1 MKQCPRCTRRYY
13 DDTLNFCLED
23 GTSLVYGVSADE
35 VETAVLPGDETASR
49 WASQPSSTITEQT
62 ADTVTRVHPSQSN
75 QTPPASAGLQELL
88 DRTRKELLDLSTRNR
103 LLSIPVNS
111 KAARIIVMH
120 DELSDEVFRLLV
132 TEKKSLSFAPG
143 LETKQS
149 EPPISELF
157 KDDETGLSQPGED
170 EMLASGVGRRHRL
183 QTTLSPE
190 KLQRRLLDLY
200 TNARTTIE
208 EQGVNV
214 LYLALGVLKWFEPE
228 HADKPRYAPL
238 ILIPVELER
247 KTASERFRLRWHEG
261 DIEPNLSLQRRLKE
275 FRIVL
280 PGFLSHEELDPLDYF
295 NKVAGAIKGLKSWEV
310 LPNAITLGFF
320 SFAKLLMYRD
330 LDSRSWPKTFPLLE
344 HSMLTSL
351 LSRGFEKAEHAIPES
366 ANLDELIPVSRLDH
380 VVDAD
385 SSQTIAIERVR
396 AGESMVI
403 QGPPGTG
410 KSQSIS
416 NIIANAALDGKS
428 VLFVA
433 EKLAA
438 LQVVK
443 RRLENEG
450 LGAVCLEL
458 HSHKATKRAVIEELG
473 RTWKLG
479 RPKPH
484 GLEELLPKLDAERG
498 ILNEHAASLH
508 EPRDPS
514 SFTPFTIIG
523 RLALLR
529 DRGLQGDGLRFQEAE
544 TWTREDFTERRRLVQ
559 ELALRVEEIGPPS
572 RHNWRGVCRETV
584 LNIDLN
590 PLQGRIQSLKDTLEE
605 LFGSSATLALALCQ
619 SPPDTLSE
627 LERQLIAAEYVA
639 NAPPLDKQA
648 LCNGVWNAGLNSVEE
663 LLDEG
668 RKYADALAHSG
679 QQVHESIWSEDFSTI
694 HSQIRL
700 RGESFL
706 RFLYSDYR
714 QAVRE
719 FRLALLTDLP
729 TSYADR
735 ISLCES
741 IISGQSAL
749 RRIRDGE
756 SLGRAAFGSLWR
768 NEKSSWDQLKAVL
781 DWVIRQRSQGL
792 DSKFREM
799 FSVVQ
804 DQSNVSALREA
815 ALPKAERTRHE
826 LTRVSH
832 ELNLDW
838 TAAFGASDSD
848 TSSLKGIARR
858 CAQWL
863 SDMEGLSRWNNYF
876 VRSRRARELKLSPLV
891 DKVENGTILPNAVS
905 DCFDRIYYVQLFRE
919 VTRQRPQLAH
929 FDGMVHSNHV
939 DQFRKLDEDRKALAK
954 YRTLV
959 SHYERLPP
967 HDSGVGAAGIVKSE
981 MKRKRGHR
989 PVRQLL
995 KDAGTVVQAIKPVF
1009 MMSPLSVAQFL
1020 EPGAIE
1026 FDLLVIDEA
1035 SQVLPVDALG
1045 AIARCKQ
1052 IVVVGDD
1059 KQLPPTRF
1067 FNRLTSNVDEY
1078 DEYSDSVQP
1087 QAAQAQDIESVLGL
1101 CSARGLSSSM
1111 LRWHYRSRHQ
1121 SLIAVSNHEFY
1132 EDQLYIVP
1140 SPESASENLGLKLN
1154 HIRDGIYDRG
1164 GTRTNKVEA
1173 KAVSQ
1178 AILKHARTDP
1188 QRSLGV
1194 ATFSMQQRQA
1204 IEDELESLRRENPDV
1219 ESFFSAHP
1227 AEPFFIKNLEN
1238 VQGDERD
1245 VIFIS
1250 VGYGRDPSGNLPMV
1264 FGPLSLEGGERRLNV
1279 LISRSKF
1286 RCEIFSSITA
1296 DDINLERARSRG
1308 AAAFKTFLSFAETGR
1323 LPISQQSSDEED
1335 SPFEDAVAG
1344 AIESLGYP
1352 VRRRVGIAG
1361 FFVDLGV
1368 VDPEQPDRCV
1378 LGIECDGAAYH
1389 RARSAR
1395 DRDRLRQSVL
1405 EAHGWIIHHIWSTD
1419 WFQRPDEQLRKVA
1432 DAIERAK
1439 TMVGNV
1445 PSTSLTS
1452 TPSKSAAES
1461 ENQVELE
1468 RVAEVENRGLHDL
1481 AEPYSEANFRVP
1493 NKLDP
1498 HELHTT
1504 DLAAIVLRIVEH
1516 EGPIHEE
1523 QIIIRLR
1530 TLWGKGR
1537 AGSRIQD
1544 AIARAIRYLIRTNSC
1559 VSTEHCLTIPGCEIR
1574 VRNRANGVSLT
1585 TKRPEHLPPIEIRA
1599 SILAVLDAN
1608 HGAKKNEVATA
1619 VARVMGFHAT
1629 SAQLKAIIES
1639 QFTKLLRTGKIE
1651 ELNGMFKAVSVP
1663 ASTDSR

>member
-1 MKQCPRCTRRYY
+1 MKQCPQCKRRY
-13 DDTLNFCLED
+13 DDNTLNFCLED
-23 GTSLVYGVSADE
+23 GTSLAYAVSADDI
-35 VETAVLPGDETASR
+35 ETAVLPGDETVSR
-49 WASQPSSTITEQT
+49 SSTQPPRTITEGT
-62 ADTVTRVHPSQSN
+62 ADSATRVHATQISQSHS
-75 QTPPASAGLQELL
+75 TLADLQELL

-103 LLSIPVNS
+103 LLSIPINS
-111 KAARIIVMH
+111 KAARIVLVH
-120 DELSDEVFRLLV
+120 DELSSEVFRLLV
-132 TEKKSLSFAPG
+132 NEKKSLSFVPG
-143 LETKQS
+143 SETKHAEIPNSQ
-149 EPPISELF
+149 LF
-157 KDDETGLSQPGED
+157 NDEEIGLPEPGED
-170 EMLASGVGRRHRL
+170 ELLATGIARRHTDLRL
-183 QTTLSPE
+183 QTALSPE

-200 TNARTTIE
+200 TDARTTIE

-214 LYLALGVLKWFEPE
+214 LYLALGVLKWFEAAHP
-228 HADKPRYAPL
+228 DTPRYAPL

-261 DIEPNLSLQRRLKE
+261 DIEPNLSLQTRLKE
-275 FRIVL
+275 SRIVL
-280 PGFLSHEELDPLDYF
+280 PGFPANEEIDPLDYF
-295 NKVAGAIKGLKSWEV
+295 SKVARAIEGLKSWEV

-330 LDSRSWPKTFPLLE
+330 LDSKNWPKTSRLLE
-344 HSMLTSL
+344 HSTLTSL
-351 LSRGFEKAEHAIPES
+351 LSSGFEKAEHTIPES
-366 ANLDELIPVSRLDH
+366 ANLDKLIPVSKLDH

-450 LGAVCLEL
+450 LGALCLEL

-473 RTWKLG
+473 RTWRLG
-479 RPKPH
+479 RPKPR
-484 GLEELLPKLDAERG
+484 GLEELLPKLDAQRG

-508 EPRDPS
+508 EPHVPS
-514 SFTPFTIIG
+514 SLTPFSIIG
-523 RLALLR
+523 QLALLSH
-529 DRGLQGDGLRFQEAE
+529 RGLEADGLTFPEAE
-544 TWTREDFTERRRLVQ
+544 TWTPEDFRERRRLVQ
-559 ELALRVEEIGPPS
+559 ELAQRIEEIGPPS
-572 RHNWRGVCRETV
+572 QHNWRGVCRETV

-590 PLQGRIQSLKDTLEE
+590 PLKARIQSVHDSLDE
-605 LFGSSATLALALCQ
+605 LFGASATLALALGQ
-619 SPPDTLSE
+619 SPPDSICA
-627 LERQLIAAEYVA
+627 LERQLVAAEYVA
-639 NAPPLDKQA
+639 KAPPLDKKA

-663 LLDEG
+663 LINEG
-668 RKYADALAHSG
+668 RKYAGALAQSG
-679 QQVHESIWSEDFSTI
+679 QQVQESIWSDNFSTI
-694 HSQIRL
+694 HSQIIA
-700 RGESFL
+700 RGRSLL
-706 RFLYSDYR
+706 RFLSSDYR
-714 QAVRE
+714 RAIRE
-719 FRLALLTDLP
+719 FRQALLTELP
-729 TSYADR
+729 KSYADR

-741 IISGQSAL
+741 IITGQSAL

-768 NEKSSWDQLKAVL
+768 SEKSSWDQLNAVL
-781 DWVIRQRSQGL
+781 DWVTHQQGQGL

-799 FSVVQ
+799 FSAVQ
-804 DQSNVSALREA
+804 DQNNVAALRKEVVA
-815 ALPKAERTRHE
+815 IADRTRHE
-826 LTRVSH
+826 LTSLSQ

-838 TAAFGASDSD
+838 TAAFKASDLNASP
-848 TSSLKGIARR
+848 LKSIAVR

-876 VRSRRARELKLSPLV
+876 VRAKRARELKLSPLV
-891 DKVENGTILPNAVS
+891 GRLEGGTIQPKAVS
-905 DCFDRIYYVQLFRE
+905 DCFDRIYYIQLFRE
-919 VTRQRPQLAH
+919 VSRQKPQLAH

-939 DQFRKLDEDRKALAK
+939 DQFRKLDEERIALAK

-959 SHYERLPP
+959 AHYERLPP

-981 MKRKRGHR
+981 MERKRGHR

-995 KDAGTVVQAIKPVF
+995 KDAGSVVQAIKPVF

-1067 FNRLTSNVDEY
+1067 FNRLTSNVDES
-1078 DEYSDSVQP
+1078 DQYSDSDLP

-1132 EDQLYIVP
+1132 QDQLYIVP
-1140 SPESASENLGLKLN
+1140 SPESASGKLGLKLN
-1154 HIRDGIYDRG
+1154 NIRDGIYDRG
-1164 GTRTNKVEA
+1164 RSRTNKVEA
-1173 KAVSQ
+1173 KAVCQ
-1178 AILKHARTDP
+1178 AILKHARTDS

-1204 IEDELESLRRENPDV
+1204 IEDELELLRRENPDV

-1227 AEPFFIKNLEN
+1227 TEPFFVKNLEN

-1250 VGYGRDPSGNLPMV
+1250 VGYGRDASGNLPMV
-1264 FGPLSLEGGERRLNV
+1264 LGPLSIEGGERRLNV
-1279 LISRSKF
+1279 LISRAKF

-1308 AAAFKTFLSFAETGR
+1308 AAAFKTFLSFAQTGR
-1323 LPISQQSSDEED
+1323 LPISQRPIDEEEP
-1335 SPFEDAVAG
+1335 PFEEAVAG
-1344 AIESLGYP
+1344 AIESLGYE

-1368 VDPEQPDRCV
+1368 VDTDHPDRCV

-1389 RARSAR
+1389 SSRSAR

-1405 EAHGWIIHHIWSTD
+1405 EAHGWILHRIWSTD
-1419 WFQRPDEQLRKVA
+1419 WFQRPAEQLRKVA

-1439 TMVGNV
+1439 TIVGDVN
-1445 PSTSLTS
+1445 SGITSS
-1452 TPSKSAAES
+1452 TPFES
-1461 ENQVELE
+1461 TGESDNRVELE
-1468 RVAEVENRGLHDL
+1468 RLVEVESGAFDGL
-1481 AEPYSEANFRVP
+1481 AEPYSEANFRVS

-1498 HELHTT
+1498 HEFQTP
-1504 DLAAIVLRIVEH
+1504 DLAAIVLRIVQH

-1523 QIIIRLR
+1523 QIVIRVR

-1544 AIARAIRYLIRTNSC
+1544 AVARAIRYLVRTNSC
-1559 VSTEHCLTIPGCEIR
+1559 ISEAKCLTIPGCEIR
-1574 VRNRANGVSLT
+1574 VRNRAIGVSLT
-1585 TKRPEHLPPIEIRA
+1585 TKKPEHLPPSEIQA
-1599 SILAVLDAN
+1599 AIQAVLAAN
-1608 HGAKKNEVATA
+1608 HGAKRDQIATA
-1619 VARVMGFHAT
+1619 VARIMGFHAT
-1629 SAQLKAIIES
+1629 SSQLKAIIES

-1651 ELNGMFKAVSVP
+1651 ELNGMFKATS
-1663 ASTDSR
+1663 AGD